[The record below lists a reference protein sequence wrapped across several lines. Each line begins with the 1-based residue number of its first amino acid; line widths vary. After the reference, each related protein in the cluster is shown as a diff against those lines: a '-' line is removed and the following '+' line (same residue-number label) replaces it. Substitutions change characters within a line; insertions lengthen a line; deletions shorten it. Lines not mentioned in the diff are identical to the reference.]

1 MQLLSSCALFGSA
14 EEGRHFSCAF
24 LAAVLKLGLM
34 LQCLAGG
41 RPGVHYCYAS
51 KGAEPLVERQAWL
64 SGRHKLQTC
73 GRNGSQVRKVSFEL
87 LGLHRVASGRQQFP
101 CVGVSGLSLWL
112 WAWVGNRLLM

>member
-1 MQLLSSCALFGSA
+1 MHS
-14 EEGRHFSCAF
+14 
-24 LAAVLKLGLM
+24 
-34 LQCLAGG
+34 
-41 RPGVHYCYAS
+41 CYAS

-64 SGRHKLQTC
+64 PGRHKLQTC

>member
-1 MQLLSSCALFGSA
+1 VQLLSSCALFGSA

-41 RPGVHYCYAS
+41 RPGVHSCYAS

-64 SGRHKLQTC
+64 PGRHKLQTC

-87 LGLHRVASGRQQFP
+87 LGLHM
-101 CVGVSGLSLWL
+101 VGFWT
-112 WAWVGNRLLM
+112 

>member
-14 EEGRHFSCAF
+14 EEGCHVSCAF
-24 LAAVLKLGLM
+24 LPAVLKLGLM

-87 LGLHRVASGRQQFP
+87 LGLHRVASVSLSEDFP
-101 CVGVSGLSLWL
+101 FGSGL
-112 WAWVGNRLLM
+112 G

>member
-1 MQLLSSCALFGSA
+1 MHS
-14 EEGRHFSCAF
+14 
-24 LAAVLKLGLM
+24 
-34 LQCLAGG
+34 
-41 RPGVHYCYAS
+41 CYAS

-87 LGLHRVASGRQQFP
+87 LGLHRVASGRKQFP

-112 WAWVGNRLLM
+112 WAWVGKHLLM